1 MFVHVTDGP
10 EPELAILAF
19 LSKTS
24 VDRFCAAC
32 AIFSPPCAPSAGV
45 SVPVVGRRGV
55 VAPEFACV
63 ARTDAVASF
72 LEFSE
77 RSCLT
82 FLLRRCEGRQV
93 EERKGRGIWAMSRVS
108 RSFW

>member
-1 MFVHVTDGP
+1 M
-10 EPELAILAF
+10 
-19 LSKTS
+19 S
-24 VDRFCAAC
+24 
-32 AIFSPPCAPSAGV
+32 
-45 SVPVVGRRGV
+45 VVGGRGV

-63 ARTDAVASF
+63 ARTEAVASF

-82 FLLRRCEGRQV
+82 FLLRRWEGRQV

-108 RSFW
+108 RSFWWASVSAGVGFGIVLSFPGLGGWNDAKGC

>member
-1 MFVHVTDGP
+1 M
-10 EPELAILAF
+10 
-19 LSKTS
+19 
-24 VDRFCAAC
+24 
-32 AIFSPPCAPSAGV
+32 
-45 SVPVVGRRGV
+45 PVVGGRGV

-63 ARTDAVASF
+63 ARTEAVASF

-108 RSFW
+108 RSFWWASVSAGVGFGILLGFLGGMG